1 MPVALTS
8 AAGMSGQ
15 RAGGGSE
22 SHALGGRTP
31 EACARDEADGP
42 KGGAELI
49 RRGMRVEF
57 LVLAIS
63 PISAPFLST
72 RREGVVS
79 MRIPFSYSSVR
90 PMDDKF

>member
-1 MPVALTS
+1 MLS
-8 AAGMSGQ
+8 ADVRQ
-15 RAGGGSE
+15 KHVRAMR
-22 SHALGGRTP
+22 RTVP
-31 EACARDEADGP
+31 RD
-42 KGGAELI
+42 GAELI